1 MRETQVRS
9 LGQKDPLEKGMAT
22 QSNILALR
30 CYLLSG
36 VVMYCVNLTQLG
48 LHFPGSL
55 FCLILCQGWSQEKF
69 VRDLEGEHE
78 AAANLM
84 L

>member
-1 MRETQVRS
+1 
-9 LGQKDPLEKGMAT
+9 
-22 QSNILALR
+22 
-30 CYLLSG
+30 
-36 VVMYCVNLTQLG
+36 MYCVNLIQLG

-55 FCLILCQGWSQEKF
+55 FCLIPPQGWSQEKL
-69 VRDLEGEHE
+69 VRDLEGERE